1 MHYAKYKQDE
11 KKRKNDDIYGS
22 YESYGKYKQEEEV
35 NRRDDSDD
43 SYEDYDYESE
53 EMKQKLASLG
63 KGSSDKRDRRYRSNR
78 YINDLLQ

>member
-1 MHYAKYKQDE
+1 MHHGKHKQEEE
-11 KKRKNDDIYGS
+11 KKTSDES
-22 YESYGKYKQEEEV
+22 YESYGRYKREEEV
-35 NRRDDSDD
+35 KRRDDSDD

-78 YINDLLQ
+78 YINDLFQ